1 MARPSAPKAP
11 AFELTSLLSDP
22 ITMAVYARFLVEG
35 RDGLSVI
42 VEADGSD
49 DPRGAIRSAL
59 QSALKAMPA

>member
-1 MARPSAPKAP
+1 MADAPTPKAP
-11 AFELTSLLSDP
+11 AFALTSLLTDP
-22 ITMAVYARFLVEG
+22 ITKAVHARFLVEG
-35 RDGLSVI
+35 RDGMSVI